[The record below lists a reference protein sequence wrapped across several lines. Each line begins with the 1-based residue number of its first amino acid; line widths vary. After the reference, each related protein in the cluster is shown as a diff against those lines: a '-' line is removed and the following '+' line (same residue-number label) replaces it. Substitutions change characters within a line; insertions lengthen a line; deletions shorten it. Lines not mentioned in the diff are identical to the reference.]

1 MVRSLYKM
9 KEKEL
14 LELTIESLGMEGE
27 GVAHEGDRTFF
38 VPYALPGEKVKV
50 AVDRVKGR
58 VVFAHII
65 KMLSPS
71 AERREAGCPL
81 FGKCGGCALRHLPY
95 QKQLEVKKANVQALF
110 RKNAG
115 VDLADTT
122 IIGGAEDGYRNKVAL
137 PFGAEN
143 GAPVLGMYKR
153 GTHKVLPLLKCPL
166 HGEWIEPMINA
177 TLCFAREKKLSVYDE
192 KTGKGLLRHLVA
204 RRLPTPDGWEYGV
217 IIVANGGKLPF
228 EAELASRL
236 RQALDGKVSVY
247 LCKNVFRNNVILT
260 DSIRTL
266 CGEDHLR
273 ATICGGVAEVSP
285 LAFLQVNFPIA
296 ERIYEAVR
304 GAVPADKFVV
314 DAYSGT
320 GIMSALLGK
329 TASEVVG
336 IETIADAV
344 RDANRNAALFGVENK
359 VKHFCGEVETLLP
372 DVVKDKKDYVLVVD
386 PPRAGLDKTVID
398 TILKNPPERI
408 VYVSCSPATLT
419 RDIALLKDAFRLE
432 SVTLYDMFPQTPHV
446 ETVVILS
453 RSDIDS

>member
-14 LELTIESLGMEGE
+14 LELTVESLGMEGE
-27 GVAHEGDRTFF
+27 GVAHAGDRTFF
-38 VPYALPGEKVKV
+38 VPYALPGERVKV
-50 AVDRVKGR
+50 SVDRVKGR
-58 VVFAHII
+58 VAFAHII

-71 AERREAGCPL
+71 KERREAGCPL

-95 QKQLEVKKANVQALF
+95 PKQLEVKKENVKALF
-110 RKNAG
+110 YKNAG
-115 VDLADTT
+115 IDLADVA

-137 PFGAEN
+137 PFGVEN
-143 GAPVLGMYKR
+143 GAPVLGMFKR

-166 HGEWIEPMINA
+166 HGEWIEPLVNA
-177 TLCFAREKKLSVYDE
+177 ALSFAREKKVSVYDE

-204 RRLPTPDGWEYGV
+204 RRLPTPEGSEYGV
-217 IIVANGGKLPF
+217 IFVVNGAKLPF
-228 EAELASRL
+228 EEEAVRRL
-236 RQALDGKVSVY
+236 QKALDGKVNVY
-247 LCKNVFRNNVILT
+247 LCKNTLRNNVILT
-260 DSIRTL
+260 SSIRTL

-273 ATICGGVAEVSP
+273 AMISGGVAEVSP

-304 GAVPADKFVV
+304 NAVPAGKFVV

-344 RDANRNAALFGVENK
+344 KDANRNAALFGVEGK
-359 VKHFCGEVETLLP
+359 VRHLCGEVEALLP

-419 RDIALLKDAFRLE
+419 RDIALLKDAFHLDG
-432 SVTLYDMFPQTPHV
+432 VTLYDMFPQTPHV
-446 ETVVILS
+446 ETLCVLQKQ
-453 RSDIDS
+453 

>member
-1 MVRSLYKM
+1 LVRSLYKM

-14 LELTIESLGMEGE
+14 LELTVESLGMEGE
-27 GVAHEGDRTFF
+27 GVAHEGGRTFF
-38 VPYALPGEKVKV
+38 VPYALPGERVKV
-50 AVDRVKGR
+50 SVDRVKGR
-58 VVFAHII
+58 VAFAHII

-71 AERREAGCPL
+71 KERREANCPL

-95 QKQLEVKKANVQALF
+95 QKQLEVKKENVKALF

-115 VDLADTT
+115 IDLADVA

-137 PFGAEN
+137 PFGVEN
-143 GAPVLGMYKR
+143 GAPVLGMFKR

-166 HGEWIEPMINA
+166 HGEWIEPLVNA
-177 TLCFAREKKLSVYDE
+177 ALSFAQEKKVSVYDE

-204 RRLPTPDGWEYGV
+204 RRLPTPEGSEYGV
-217 IIVANGGKLPF
+217 IFVVNGAKLPF
-228 EAELASRL
+228 EEEAVRRL
-236 RQALDGKVSVY
+236 QKALDGKVNVY
-247 LCKNVFRNNVILT
+247 LCKNTLRNNVILT
-260 DSIRTL
+260 SSIRTL
-266 CGEDHLR
+266 CCGEDHLR
-273 ATICGGVAEVSP
+273 AMISGGVAEVSP

-304 GAVPADKFVV
+304 GAVPAGKFVV

-320 GIMSALLGK
+320 GIMSALLAK
-329 TASEVVG
+329 NASEVVG

-344 RDANRNAALFGVENK
+344 KDANRNAALFGVEGK
-359 VKHFCGEVETLLP
+359 VRHLCGEVETLLP

-419 RDIALLKDAFRLE
+419 RDIALLKDAFHLDG
-432 SVTLYDMFPQTPHV
+432 VTLYDMFPQTPHV
-446 ETVVILS
+446 ETVVS
-453 RSDIDS
+453 MSKK

>member
-9 KEKEL
+9 KEKEI
-14 LELTIESLGMEGE
+14 LELTVESLGMEGE

-38 VPYALPGEKVKV
+38 VPYALPGERVKV
-50 AVDRVKGR
+50 SVDRVKGR
-58 VVFAHII
+58 VAFAHII

-71 AERREAGCPL
+71 KERREANCPL

-95 QKQLEVKKANVQALF
+95 QKQLEVKKENVKALF
-110 RKNAG
+110 YKNAG
-115 VDLADTT
+115 IDLADVA

-137 PFGAEN
+137 PFGVEN
-143 GAPVLGMYKR
+143 GAPVLGMFKR

-166 HGEWIEPMINA
+166 HGEWIEPLVNA
-177 TLCFAREKKLSVYDE
+177 ALSFAQEKKVSVYDE

-204 RRLPTPDGWEYGV
+204 RRLPTPEGSEYGV
-217 IIVANGGKLPF
+217 IFVVNGAKLPF
-228 EAELASRL
+228 EEEAVRRL
-236 RQALDGKVSVY
+236 QKALDGKVNVY
-247 LCKNVFRNNVILT
+247 LCKNTLRNNVILT
-260 DSIRTL
+260 SSIRTL

-273 ATICGGVAEVSP
+273 AMISGGVAEVSP

-304 GAVPADKFVV
+304 GAVPAGKFVV

-344 RDANRNAALFGVENK
+344 KDANRNAALFGVEGK
-359 VKHFCGEVETLLP
+359 VRHLCGEVETLLP

-419 RDIALLKDAFRLE
+419 RDIALLKDAFRLDG
-432 SVTLYDMFPQTPHV
+432 VTLYDMFPQTPHV
-446 ETVVILS
+446 ETLCVLQKQ
-453 RSDIDS
+453 

>member
-14 LELTIESLGMEGE
+14 LELTVESLGMEGE

-38 VPYALPGEKVKV
+38 VPYALPGERVKV
-50 AVDRVKGR
+50 SVDRVKGR
-58 VVFAHII
+58 VAFAHII

-71 AERREAGCPL
+71 KERREANCPL

-95 QKQLEVKKANVQALF
+95 QKQLEVKKENVKALF
-110 RKNAG
+110 YKNAG
-115 VDLADTT
+115 IDLADVA

-137 PFGAEN
+137 PFGVEN
-143 GAPVLGMYKR
+143 GAPVLGMFKR

-166 HGEWIEPMINA
+166 HGEWIEPLVNA
-177 TLCFAREKKLSVYDE
+177 ALCFAREKKISVYDE

-204 RRLPTPDGWEYGV
+204 RRLPTPEGSEYGV
-217 IIVANGGKLPF
+217 IFVVNAAKLPF
-228 EAELASRL
+228 EEEAVRRL
-236 RQALDGKVSVY
+236 QKALEGKVSVY
-247 LCKNVFRNNVILT
+247 LCKNTLRNNVILT
-260 DSIRTL
+260 GNIRTL

-273 ATICGGVAEVSP
+273 AAICGGVAEVSP

-296 ERIYEAVR
+296 EGIYEAVR
-304 GAVPADKFVV
+304 NAVPAGKFVV

-336 IETIADAV
+336 IETISDAV
-344 RDANRNAALFGVENK
+344 KDANRNAALFGVEGK
-359 VKHFCGEVETLLP
+359 VRHLCGEVETLLP
-372 DVVKDKKDYVLVVD
+372 DVVKNKKDYVLVVD

-419 RDIALLKDAFRLE
+419 RDIALLKDAFRLDG
-432 SVTLYDMFPQTPHV
+432 VTLYDMFPQTPHV
-446 ETVVILS
+446 ETVCILQKQ
-453 RSDIDS
+453 

>member
-14 LELTIESLGMEGE
+14 LELTVESLGMEGE
-27 GVAHEGDRTFF
+27 GVAHEGGRTFF
-38 VPYALPGEKVKV
+38 VPYALPGERVKV
-50 AVDRVKGR
+50 SVDRVKGR
-58 VVFAHII
+58 VAFAHII

-71 AERREAGCPL
+71 KERREANCPL

-95 QKQLEVKKANVQALF
+95 QKQLEVKKENVKALF

-115 VDLADTT
+115 IDLADVA

-137 PFGAEN
+137 PFGVEN
-143 GAPVLGMYKR
+143 GAPVLGMFKR

-166 HGEWIEPMINA
+166 HGEWIEPLVNA
-177 TLCFAREKKLSVYDE
+177 ALSFAQEKKVSVYDE

-204 RRLPTPDGWEYGV
+204 RRLPTPEGSEYGV
-217 IIVANGGKLPF
+217 IFVVNGAKLPF
-228 EAELASRL
+228 EEEAVRRL
-236 RQALDGKVSVY
+236 QKALDGKVNVY
-247 LCKNVFRNNVILT
+247 LCKNTLRNNVILT
-260 DSIRTL
+260 SSIRTL
-266 CGEDHLR
+266 CCGEDHLR
-273 ATICGGVAEVSP
+273 AMISGGVAEVSP

-304 GAVPADKFVV
+304 GAVPAGKFVV

-320 GIMSALLGK
+320 GIMSALLAK
-329 TASEVVG
+329 NASEVVG

-344 RDANRNAALFGVENK
+344 KDANRNAALFGVEGK
-359 VKHFCGEVETLLP
+359 VRHLCGEVETLLP

-419 RDIALLKDAFRLE
+419 RDIALLKDAFHLDG
-432 SVTLYDMFPQTPHV
+432 VTLYDMFPQTPHV
-446 ETVVILS
+446 ETVVS
-453 RSDIDS
+453 MSKK

>member
-1 MVRSLYKM
+1 M

-14 LELTIESLGMEGE
+14 LELTVESLGMEGE

-38 VPYALPGEKVKV
+38 VPYALPGERVKV
-50 AVDRVKGR
+50 SVDRVKGR
-58 VVFAHII
+58 VAFAHII

-71 AERREAGCPL
+71 KERREANCPL

-95 QKQLEVKKANVQALF
+95 PKQLEVKKENVKALF

-115 VDLADTT
+115 IDLADVA

-137 PFGAEN
+137 PFGVEN
-143 GAPVLGMYKR
+143 GSPVLGMFKR

-166 HGEWIEPMINA
+166 HGEWIKPLVNA
-177 TLCFAREKKLSVYDE
+177 ALSFAREKKVSVYDE

-204 RRLPTPDGWEYGV
+204 RRLPTPEGSEYGV
-217 IIVANGGKLPF
+217 IFVVNGAKLPF
-228 EAELASRL
+228 EEEAARRL
-236 RQALDGKVSVY
+236 QKALEGKVSVY
-247 LCKNVFRNNVILT
+247 LCKNTLRNNVILT
-260 DSIRTL
+260 GNIRTL

-273 ATICGGVAEVSP
+273 AAICGGVAEVSP

-296 ERIYEAVR
+296 EGIYEAVR
-304 GAVPADKFVV
+304 NAVPAGKFVV

-336 IETIADAV
+336 IETISDAV
-344 RDANRNAALFGVENK
+344 KDANRNAALFGVEGK
-359 VKHFCGEVETLLP
+359 VRHLCGEVETLLP

-419 RDIALLKDAFRLE
+419 RDIALLKDAFRLDG
-432 SVTLYDMFPQTPHV
+432 VTLYDMFPQTPHV
-446 ETVVILS
+446 ETLCVLQKQ
-453 RSDIDS
+453 

>member
-1 MVRSLYKM
+1 MRSLYKM

-27 GVAHEGDRTFF
+27 GVAHAGDRTFF
-38 VPYALPGEKVKV
+38 VPYALPGERVKV

-58 VVFAHII
+58 VAFAHII

-95 QKQLEVKKANVQALF
+95 QKQLEVKKENVKALF

-115 VDLADTT
+115 IDLADVA

-137 PFGAEN
+137 PFGVEN
-143 GAPVLGMYKR
+143 GAPVLGMFKR

-166 HGEWIEPMINA
+166 HGEWIEPLVNA
-177 TLCFAREKKLSVYDE
+177 ALSFAQEKKVSVYDE

-204 RRLPTPDGWEYGV
+204 RRLPTPEGWEYGV
-217 IIVANGGKLPF
+217 IFVVNGAKLPF
-228 EAELASRL
+228 EEEAVRRL
-236 RQALDGKVSVY
+236 QKALDGKVNVY
-247 LCKNVFRNNVILT
+247 LCKNTLRNNVILT
-260 DSIRTL
+260 SSIRTL

-273 ATICGGVAEVSP
+273 AMISGGVAEVSP
-285 LAFLQVNFPIA
+285 LAFLQVNFSIA

-304 GAVPADKFVV
+304 GAVPAGKFVV

-344 RDANRNAALFGVENK
+344 RDANDNARLFGVEGK
-359 VKHFCGEVETLLP
+359 VKHLCGEVETLLP

-419 RDIALLKDAFRLE
+419 RDIALLKDAFRLDG
-432 SVTLYDMFPQTPHV
+432 VTLYDMFPQTPHV
-446 ETVVILS
+446 ETFALLQKMEFNN
-453 RSDIDS
+453 